1 MCFKT
6 RKNFDILYK
15 ILGSFFLISLYQFVM
30 ELDKP
35 LAVISYIFIL
45 CLLLYDMVLFLIAK
59 VRSFKKG

>member
-1 MCFKT
+1 
-6 RKNFDILYK
+6 
-15 ILGSFFLISLYQFVM
+15 M

-59 VRSFKKG
+59 VISFKKG